1 MNNKKEETKE
11 VEEMFRS
18 SSMEGLLIK
27 VPAEMQDHEKR
38 KTKSFPGSPEE
49 SRDQRLCNETG
60 MYQFD

>member
-1 MNNKKEETKE
+1 
-11 VEEMFRS
+11 MFKS
-18 SSMEGLLIK
+18 SSMGGLLIK

-60 MYQFD
+60 LYQFD